1 MSSEIPQKMYNL
13 QTVLDLACAAD
24 RVNGGYVKTVEAIL
38 AFAEPDKVAE
48 IMNYKVPNR
57 ELMLVTL
64 GEIKPESYSDPKM
77 RPNLLCVN
85 MDDRELAVEI
95 KKFFRRLIFNAIEGE
110 DQFRTELNAVLNSE
124 EIAKNKFGFVACLP
138 SMYRREYA
146 KHRMEKIIR
155 ELEPGYLGD
164 IDSML
169 LDKDCEIL
177 EVIRS
182 KTYDAWNVHAIIDN
196 RMASWMTNKELKLGP
211 CVVVKARVK
220 AHSDHWKYNTPVTRL
235 NYVKAFQ

>member
-1 MSSEIPQKMYNL
+1 MSEKFPEKLYNL

-24 RVNGGYVKTVEAIL
+24 RVNGGYVKTIEAVMAFVE
-38 AFAEPDKVAE
+38 PNNVAE

-64 GEIKPESYSDPKM
+64 GEVKPESYTDPKM
-77 RPNLLCVN
+77 RPGLLCVN

-110 DQFRTELNAVLNSE
+110 DQFRTELNAVLNSD

-146 KHRMEKIIR
+146 KYHMEKLIKD
-155 ELEPGYLGD
+155 LEPGFLGD
-164 IDSML
+164 IDTML
-169 LDKDCEIL
+169 FDQDCEIL
-177 EVIRS
+177 EVVRS
-182 KTYDAWNVHAIIDN
+182 KTYDAWNVHAIINN
-196 RMASWMTNKELKLGP
+196 RMASWMTNKEIKLGP
-211 CVVVKARVK
+211 CVVIKAKVK
-220 AHSDHWKYNTPVTRL
+220 AHSSHWKYNNQVTRL